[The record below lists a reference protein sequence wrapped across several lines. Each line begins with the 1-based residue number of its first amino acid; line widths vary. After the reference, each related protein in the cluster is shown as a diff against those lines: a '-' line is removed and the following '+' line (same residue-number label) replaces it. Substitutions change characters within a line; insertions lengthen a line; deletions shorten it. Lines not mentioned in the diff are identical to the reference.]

1 MHTNT
6 ESWAIISATSSKG
19 GKNKTENPS
28 CDILTASNFPLNKNI
43 TKLTDEI
50 KITIN
55 YKPLEFLKHCQLPR
69 KKKGCELLGT
79 RDLFTERGRG
89 VVITHNI
96 QIFVG
101 KWPTVKKRERRND
114 GGRQKFPGRSSLEL
128 TSVNKRKRQTVRVL

>member
-55 YKPLEFLKHCQLPR
+55 YKPSWVPQSLSTTKEKERLWAI
-69 KKKGCELLGT
+69 
-79 RDLFTERGRG
+79 RDPWSF
-89 VVITHNI
+89 H
-96 QIFVG
+96 
-101 KWPTVKKRERRND
+101 RERREGEVSLLHTIFKFLLESGQPLKREKEEMMEDDRNFQAAHLWSL
-114 GGRQKFPGRSSLEL
+114 RQ
-128 TSVNKRKRQTVRVL
+128 

>member
-19 GKNKTENPS
+19 GKNKTENLS

-55 YKPLEFLKHCQLPR
+55 YKHSGVPQSLSTTKEK
-69 KKKGCELLGT
+69 
-79 RDLFTERGRG
+79 ER
-89 VVITHNI
+89 
-96 QIFVG
+96 
-101 KWPTVKKRERRND
+101 
-114 GGRQKFPGRSSLEL
+114 L
-128 TSVNKRKRQTVRVL
+128 

>member
-19 GKNKTENPS
+19 GKNKTENLS

-79 RDLFTERGRG
+79 RDLFTERGE
-89 VVITHNI
+89 
-96 QIFVG
+96 
-101 KWPTVKKRERRND
+101 RERCRYYTQYSNFCWKVAN
-114 GGRQKFPGRSSLEL
+114 R
-128 TSVNKRKRQTVRVL
+128 